1 MSGESWV
8 GGDIAGLQHMGAS
21 LSAAPADMRGV
32 ISSLG
37 TKVDDLV
44 GDAGWQG
51 DAAESFLKRWSAD
64 AITAGGLS
72 EAVAQVGSIIGD
84 LATKLQQVDNVLYG
98 AAHTAQ
104 QHGVP
109 IGSDGRV
116 QAMITSPDAAVE
128 QAARQ
133 YSQEYDEAMDLA
145 KGFRLD
151 AASKLS
157 EVYDQISAGDGS
169 PTAPDQ
175 WVTLSNY
182 IRALYTVPD
191 EKNRRFLKDADMKIQ
206 SAGATM
212 RQARKDLRAERAAYR
227 AKGLKV
233 PGANPAKVAHSDAV
247 QQFDD
252 LKAELARAEAGE
264 GDLPLSKA
272 LNTRLGDIAR
282 EIPALDKLGAKLGDM
297 LDFAKDIPVLDIV
310 ATGAAGALEMPDD
323 MDKGWSAGHAA
334 IADLGSAAI
343 GLGAGVAATVALAS
357 APVAFVTVTAGVVAI
372 GVGDI
377 AYQAFHENW
386 KEDVDQHGFVDGVAT
401 GAGHVFEN
409 TGKDMAHIGEGV
421 GHLAK
426 DAGEGVAH
434 GVEHVGSGVANV
446 AKKVWDW
453 L

>member
-1 MSGESWV
+1 VSAESWI

-21 LSAAPADMRGV
+21 LSAAPADMKGV

-37 TKVDDLV
+37 AKVEDLV
-44 GDAGWQG
+44 GDAGWKG

-72 EAVAQVGSIIGD
+72 EAVAQVGTIIGD

-109 IGSDGRV
+109 IGPDGRV
-116 QAMITSPDAAVE
+116 QPMITSPDATVD

-133 YSQEYDEAMDLA
+133 YAQEYDEAMNLA

-151 AASKLS
+151 AASRLS
-157 EVYDQISAGDGS
+157 EIYDQISAGDGS

-182 IRALYTVPD
+182 IRALYTIVD
-191 EKNRRFLKDADMKIQ
+191 TKIQ
-206 SAGATM
+206 SAEATM
-212 RQARKDLRAERAAYR
+212 RQARKDLRAEKAAYR
-227 AKGLKV
+227 AKGLNV
-233 PGANPAKVAHSDAV
+233 PDTNPAKIAHSDAV

-252 LKAELARAEAGE
+252 LKAALARAEAGE

-272 LNTRLGDIAR
+272 LNTQLSDIAR
-282 EIPALDKLGAKLGDM
+282 EIPALDKIGAKLGDM

-310 ATGAAGALEMPDD
+310 ATGAAGALEMPED

-334 IADLGSAAI
+334 AADLGSAAI
-343 GLGAGVAATVALAS
+343 GLGAGVATTVAFAS
-357 APVAFVTVTAGVVAI
+357 APVALIVGGAGAVAI
-372 GVGDI
+372 GVGDL
-377 AYQAFHENW
+377 AYQAFQENW
-386 KEDVDQHGFVDGVAT
+386 SEDFHEHGFVGGMAT
-401 GAGHVFEN
+401 GVEHVGEN
-409 TGKDMAHIGEGV
+409 TGKDLGHMLEGA

-426 DAGEGVAH
+426 DVGEGAWH
-434 GVEHVGSGVANV
+434 GIEHAGSGVADV
-446 AKKVWDW
+446 AKKVWGW